1 MLTTEGLDMLT
12 TCICFNVLIVVHLRV
27 LEYLRPAD
35 DCTKMLALF
44 DIDENS
50 YTGEFFPR
58 NMIPEPE
65 LCTSGADL
73 EKRNRRNNV
82 GPVAPPL
89 PSHNPEGLILPR
101 KPQNP
106 YHESSDHKNL
116 HRELLFNQKIGKNVL
131 NQKSELQRALEK
143 HKEHQ
148 VKKELEQQKQ
158 ENKSALER
166 VIEERARRLETMGK
180 PEEGEKC
187 RPGEP
192 EFMKVHA
199 KLRARMDPK

>member
-1 MLTTEGLDMLT
+1 
-12 TCICFNVLIVVHLRV
+12 
-27 LEYLRPAD
+27 
-35 DCTKMLALF
+35 
-44 DIDENS
+44 
-50 YTGEFFPR
+50 EFFPS

-73 EKRNRRNNV
+73 EKRNRQNNAA
-82 GPVAPPL
+82 PIAPPL
-89 PSHNPEGLILPR
+89 PPHNPEGLIVPR

-106 YHESSDHKNL
+106 CIESSDHKNL

-158 ENKSALER
+158 ESKSALER
-166 VIEERARRLETMGK
+166 VIEERARRLETLQK
-180 PEEGEKC
+180 TEEDNNTC

-192 EFMKVHA
+192 EFMKIHA
-199 KLRARMDPK
+199 RLRARMDSK